1 MLMRFERFDP
11 FRELDRMTQQLTAA
25 SGAATRS
32 FPLDAY
38 RRGDQFVVAFDLPGV
53 DPGSIDLTVE
63 RNVLTV
69 SAERRAATR
78 EGDQVIVSERPYGTF
93 TRQLFLGESLDA
105 DNVQASYDAGVLTL
119 TIPVAPQAKPRKLEV
134 QVGPGRR
141 QEVIEGSATP
151 TVDATANGAREPAA
165 V

>member
-25 SGAATRS
+25 SGPAARS

-53 DPGSIDLTVE
+53 DAGSIDLTVE

-105 DNVQASYDAGVLTL
+105 DHVEASYDAGVLTL
-119 TIPVAPQAKPRKLEV
+119 TIPVAPQAKPRKLQV
-134 QVGPGRR
+134 QVGEGRR
-141 QEVIEGSATP
+141 QEVIEGVATP
-151 TVDATANGAREPAA
+151 TADASANGAREPAA